1 MKLSKMTEPLP
12 LVLLALVFFLVSTPV
27 LAIDVFLKVNSSN
40 ELVIDDN
47 RQKCQS
53 TRKNCV
59 DVKKGNSPF
68 IHFKLPNACG
78 DNADDPKY
86 KLQEMHLSMVGN
98 TGNNANPDKGFG
110 KWDLPKPVFEDFNAD
125 KATGEVK
132 FNGPNS
138 LANNLIKVKDKNSAE
153 YVVFFKIKAV
163 ACESGTVPAEIWLDP
178 RIENGGRN

>member
-1 MKLSKMTEPLP
+1 MKFSKFIKRLP
-12 LVLLALVFFLVSTPV
+12 LLLLALVFFLVSAPV
-27 LAIDVFLKVNSSN
+27 LAIDVYLAVNSSN

-53 TRKNCV
+53 TRKNCIG
-59 DVKKGNSPF
+59 VKKGNTPF

-78 DNADDPKY
+78 DNDDDPKY

-98 TGNNANPDKGFG
+98 TGNNANPGKGFG
-110 KWDLPKPVFEDFNAD
+110 KWELPQPVADDFNAE
-125 KATGEVK
+125 KSSGEVK
-132 FNGPNS
+132 FSGPNS
-138 LANNLIKVKDKNSAE
+138 LADDQIKVKDKNSAE

-163 ACESGTVPAEIWLDP
+163 ACSSETDPTEIFLDP